1 MRLID
6 RVDELVNQHGGVRK
20 AARALQIDAAY
31 LLRIGKGEK
40 VNPSAAI
47 LRKLGLR
54 KVTTYELIGNALAEY
69 DKAKQS

>member
-1 MRLID
+1 MKLID
-6 RVDELVNQHGGVRK
+6 RVDEVVNQHGGVRK

-40 VNPSAAI
+40 VNPSAPI

-54 KVTTYELIGNALAEY
+54 KVISYELIAA
-69 DKAKQS
+69 AKEK

>member
-1 MRLID
+1 MKLID
-6 RVDELVNQHGGVRK
+6 RVDQVVNQHGGVRK

-54 KVTTYELIGNALAEY
+54 KVTSYEQIAAAQEPSNG
-69 DKAKQS
+69 